1 MFVSDKE
8 MQYPGNESSTTLE
21 CSVSPEGV
29 TPQIFGFGGGRRW
42 EGGNSFNIWL
52 PGKTLGYKKVNFL
65 IGFL

>member
-29 TPQIFGFGGGRRW
+29 TPQIFGFGGVGGGK
-42 EGGNSFNIWL
+42 EGTPSTYGCQARLWVI
-52 PGKTLGYKKVNFL
+52 KK
-65 IGFL
+65 